1 MQDLLTKFAN
11 LTIQSDFIF
20 KKVMS
25 RKRICKHLLEELLQI
40 EIADINYLE
49 AEKTLEPEYTSRGI
63 RLDII
68 VADDKNTHYNLEMQ
82 VKNNKNPDTD
92 TYVLPKRSRYYQALL
107 DFDLLQAGQPY
118 DLLPPTFIIF
128 ICIFDFFEKGNY
140 VYTFKKRCLE
150 NLELE
155 LSDEATTMILNTK
168 GTHGDISKDI
178 KSFYDYVNNH
188 IVTTDFT
195 KQIDDEISYLK
206 LDTKVRREFMLMEAR
221 LLDERREGEAVGIA
235 KGKEIGLVE
244 GEAIGLAKE
253 KLATAKRMLAK
264 GCYSLEVIAELTN
277 LSLAD
282 VEKLKE
288 EDLPFLCESAA
299 ADACA
304 PGNPRPASLEQFE
317 EMFRKLM

>member
-40 EIADINYLE
+40 EIADINYIE
-49 AEKTLEPEYTSRGI
+49 AEKTIEPDYTSHGI

-82 VKNNKNPDTD
+82 VKNNKNPNTN
-92 TYVLPKRSRYYQALL
+92 THVLPKRSRYYQALL

-128 ICIFDFFEKGNY
+128 ICVFDFFEKGNY

-155 LSDEATTMILNTK
+155 LPDEATTMLLNTK
-168 GTHGDISKDI
+168 GSHGEISKDL

-195 KQIDDEISYLK
+195 RQIDDEISYLK
-206 LDTKVRREFMLMEAR
+206 LDTKVRREYMLMEAR
-221 LLDERREGEAVGIA
+221 LLDERREGIA
-235 KGKEIGLVE
+235 E
-244 GEAIGLAKE
+244 GEAIGMAKGE
-253 KLATAKRMLAK
+253 AMGITNANTATAKRMLAK
-264 GCYSLEVIAELTN
+264 GCYSLQVIAELTS
-277 LSLAD
+277 LSIEQ
-282 VEKLKE
+282 VEALK
-288 EDLPFLCESAA
+288 A
-299 ADACA
+299 
-304 PGNPRPASLEQFE
+304 EQA
-317 EMFRKLM
+317 

>member
-40 EIADINYLE
+40 EIADINYIE
-49 AEKTLEPEYTSRGI
+49 AEKTIEPDYTSHGI

-68 VADDKNTHYNLEMQ
+68 IADDKNTHYNLEMQ
-82 VKNNKNPDTD
+82 VKNNKNPNTN
-92 TYVLPKRSRYYQALL
+92 THVLPKRSRYYQALL

-128 ICIFDFFEKGNY
+128 ICFFVFFEKGNY

-155 LSDEATTMILNTK
+155 LPDEATTMLLNTK
-168 GTHGDISKDI
+168 GSHGEISKDL

-195 KQIDDEISYLK
+195 RQIDDEISYLK
-206 LDTKVRREFMLMEAR
+206 LDTKVRREYMLMEAR
-221 LLDERREGEAVGIA
+221 LLDERREGEAVGFV
-235 KGKEIGLVE
+235 KGKDIGLVE
-244 GEAIGLAKE
+244 GEAMGITNANT
-253 KLATAKRMLAK
+253 ATAKRMLAK
-264 GCYSLEVIAELTN
+264 GCYSLQVIAELTN

-288 EDLPFLCESAA
+288 DMLVS
-299 ADACA
+299 D
-304 PGNPRPASLEQFE
+304 
-317 EMFRKLM
+317 KD